1 MSKPIKAQ
9 VKLQLMAG
17 AATPA
22 PPVGSTLGPHQVNL
36 MEFCKQFNAK
46 TADKKGEVVPVV
58 VTVYTDKTFEFI
70 TKTPPS
76 SGLIKKAVKIS
87 KGAVNPGSQ
96 VVAKI
101 TWDAIEAIAK
111 IKMEDL
117 NAVDLETAKKVIA
130 GTARSMGIEVV

>member
-36 MEFCKQFNAK
+36 MEFCKQFNAR
-46 TADKKGEVVPVV
+46 TADKKGEIVPVV
-58 VTVYTDKTFEFI
+58 ITIYVDKTFEFI

-76 SGLIKKAVKIS
+76 SDLIKKAIRIS
-87 KGAVNPGSQ
+87 KGAVKPGSQ
-96 VVAKI
+96 VVGKI
-101 TWDAIEAIAK
+101 TWDAIETIAK
-111 IKMEDL
+111 IKLVDL

>member
-22 PPVGSTLGPHQVNL
+22 PPVGSALGPHQVNL
-36 MEFCKQFNAK
+36 MEFCKQFNAR
-46 TADKKGEVVPVV
+46 TADKKGEVVPLV
-58 VTVYTDKTFEFI
+58 VTIYVDKTFEFI

-76 SGLIKKAVKIS
+76 SGLIKKAIKIS
-87 KGAVNPGSQ
+87 KGANKAGSE
-96 VVAKI
+96 VVGKI

-111 IKMEDL
+111 VKMADL

>member
-36 MEFCKQFNAK
+36 MEFCKQFNAR

-58 VTVYTDKTFEFI
+58 ITIYVDKTFEFI

-87 KGAVNPGSQ
+87 KGAIKPGSQ

-101 TWDAIEAIAK
+101 TSALYHSFK
-111 IKMEDL
+111 
-117 NAVDLETAKKVIA
+117 
-130 GTARSMGIEVV
+130 

>member
-58 VTVYTDKTFEFI
+58 VTVFTDKTFEFI

-87 KGAVNPGSQ
+87 KGAIKPGSQ